1 MEQRRKPSFL
11 IALIRFIVGIV
22 EAIIGLRILLT
33 LFSAN
38 PSAPFVQLIYDL
50 SEPLLYPFRNIFPT
64 REFGD
69 QFVIEFSAVFA
80 LIIYS
85 IIGSILVRAIVALE
99 SGAGKR

>member
-11 IALIRFIVGIV
+11 ISFVRFLTGIV
-22 EAIIGLRILLT
+22 EAVIGLRILLM

-38 PSAPFVQLIYDL
+38 ASAPFVKLIYDL
-50 SEPLLYPFRNIFPT
+50 SQPLLYPFRGIFPT

-80 LIIYS
+80 FIIYS
-85 IIGSILVRAIVALE
+85 IVGSLLVRAIVTLE
-99 SGAGKR
+99 SGVRK